1 MVSVI
6 MVPMKSF
13 LERRCG
19 YCCVNTVHLQT
30 RTLESLCLVYDS
42 DMLLRLEPGEE
53 ETEDWIVRRST
64 PEQIRRTL
72 RALVREGAPQ

>member
-1 MVSVI
+1 MRLLLREHG
-6 MVPMKSF
+6 PF
-13 LERRCG
+13 ADA
-19 YCCVNTVHLQT
+19 N
-30 RTLESLCLVYDS
+30 LESLCLVYDS

>member
-1 MVSVI
+1 MR
-6 MVPMKSF
+6 
-13 LERRCG
+13 L
-19 YCCVNTVHLQT
+19 
-30 RTLESLCLVYDS
+30 
-42 DMLLRLEPGEE
+42 LLREHGPFADANAGKPFVLCTIPICCSGWEPGEE